1 MSAIQKILSQKIIA
15 VVRLEDYNRAVD
27 VARALAAGGITVL
40 EFTLTGQGAFEA
52 VSTTRKALGDAVCV
66 GVGTVLRVED
76 AESAINAGA
85 EFLVT
90 PALRRQVIAA
100 CVKRQTLVL
109 CGGFSP
115 TELLEAYEAGS
126 ELVKLFPAQLAGPR
140 YIKDVLAPMPFLK
153 LVPTGGVSPEN
164 AREYLNAGAVAV
176 GIGGNLVSSKLVKA
190 EAFDQ
195 ITRTARACV
204 DAVHAK
210 RTI

>member
-1 MSAIQKILSQKIIA
+1 
-15 VVRLEDYNRAVD
+15 
-27 VARALAAGGITVL
+27 
-40 EFTLTGQGAFEA
+40 
-52 VSTTRKALGDAVCV
+52 
-66 GVGTVLRVED
+66 
-76 AESAINAGA
+76 
-85 EFLVT
+85 
-90 PALRRQVIAA
+90 VIAA

-126 ELVKLFPAQLAGPR
+126 ELVKVFPAQSAGPR

-164 AREYLNAGAVAV
+164 AREYLKAGAVAV
-176 GIGGNLVSSKLVKA
+176 GIGGNLVSNKLVKA

-204 DAVHAK
+204 ETIHAK
-210 RTI
+210 QTI

>member
-1 MSAIQKILSQKIIA
+1 MSAIQKILTEKIIA
-15 VVRLEDYNRAVD
+15 VVRLEDYQRAVD
-27 VARALAAGGITVL
+27 VARALAAGGIPVL
-40 EFTLTGQGAFEA
+40 EFTLTGQGALEA
-52 VSTTRKALGDAVCV
+52 VSATRKALGEAVCV
-66 GVGTVLRVED
+66 GVGTVLRAED
-76 AESAINAGA
+76 AETAIGAGA

-90 PALRRQVIAA
+90 PALRRQVIATS
-100 CVKRQTLVL
+100 VKRQTLVL

-164 AREYLNAGAVAV
+164 ARDYLNAGAVAV
-176 GIGGNLVSSKLVKA
+176 GIGGNLVSNKLVKA